1 MRDINRID
9 PFLKKFAKMWK
20 KCPDMR
26 FGQLI
31 SNLCDRSDLRLW
43 GYEEENWEEAIEL
56 FEEYYL

>member
-1 MRDINRID
+1 
-9 PFLKKFAKMWK
+9 MWK